1 MSDRRRIGL
10 DQIAAT
16 RRIGDAT
23 TKPGIVLSAVS
34 TERIPGRFHKSMQEL
49 VSPLMVEDPRVTS
62 RTVVNET
69 ASAIMIQSS
78 NLEGCSKYI
87 PVSRGSRQNE
97 RPWRLRV
104 LVRPKQ
110 LFQ

>member
-49 VSPLMVEDPRVTS
+49 VSPLMAEDPRVTS

-78 NLEGCSKYI
+78 NLEGCGKYI

-97 RPWRLRV
+97 RPWI
-104 LVRPKQ
+104 
-110 LFQ
+110 FQRGGHGVFEC